1 MEFASVVVA
10 GIAMG
15 SIYALMALAINI
27 VFSARRM
34 VNFAQGDLTMMAG
47 FVGIWLIG
55 SWGFP
60 YFLCLGAAAL
70 FGAVVAVVIERV
82 AVRPLPRG
90 ESSIAWILSILA
102 VAIILSNAS
111 QLIFGTDPQK
121 LPPLLAG
128 GSIQIGGLRL
138 LSDQLVMIAAAG
150 VFMVAFHLLQD
161 YTIHGKA
168 MKATARDP
176 DMASLLGIETRR
188 YIAGAFALSGAMAA
202 LGAFLIGPVT
212 FVSAS
217 LGFALGIKGFAAAA
231 LGGLG
236 TFRGAVAGGL
246 LLGVAETLA
255 SRYIGSSSKDS
266 VALLVLSLILIFR
279 PTGLLGEAQIVKM

>member
-1 MEFASVVVA
+1 MELVSVVVA

-27 VFSARRM
+27 VFAARRI

-47 FVGIWLIG
+47 FVGIYLVA
-55 SWGFP
+55 SWKFP
-60 YFLCLGAAAL
+60 YFLGLGGAAI
-70 FGAVVAVVIERV
+70 FGAVVAMVIERV
-82 AVRPLPRG
+82 AVRPLPRS
-90 ESSIAWILSILA
+90 EASISWILSILA

-111 QLIFGTDPQK
+111 LLVFGTDPQK
-121 LPPLLAG
+121 LPPLLVG
-128 GSIQIGGLRL
+128 GSIQIGGLRV
-138 LSDQLVMIAAAG
+138 LSEQLVMIAASG
-150 VFMVAFHLLQD
+150 VVMVGFHLLQNH
-161 YTIHGKA
+161 TIHGKA

-176 DMASLLGIETRR
+176 DMAALLGIEVRR

-202 LGAFLIGPVT
+202 LGAFLIGPVI
-212 FVSAS
+212 FVSAA
-217 LGFALGIKGFAAAA
+217 LGFSLGIKGFAAAA

-246 LLGVAETLA
+246 LLGVAEALA
-255 SRYIGSSSKDS
+255 SRYVGSSSKDS

-279 PTGLLGEAQIVKM
+279 PTGILGEAQIVKL

>member
-1 MEFASVVVA
+1 VELVSVVVA

-27 VFSARRM
+27 VFAARRI

-47 FVGIWLIG
+47 FVGIYLVA
-55 SWGFP
+55 SWKFP
-60 YFLCLGAAAL
+60 YFLGLGGAAI
-70 FGAVVAVVIERV
+70 FGAVVAMVIERV
-82 AVRPLPRG
+82 AVRPLPRS
-90 ESSIAWILSILA
+90 EASISWILSILA

-111 QLIFGTDPQK
+111 LLIFGTDPQK
-121 LPPLLAG
+121 LPPLLVG
-128 GSIQIGGLRL
+128 GSIQIGGLRV
-138 LSDQLVMIAAAG
+138 LSEQLVMIAASG
-150 VFMVAFHLLQD
+150 VVMVGFHLLQNH
-161 YTIHGKA
+161 TIHGKA

-176 DMASLLGIETRR
+176 DMAALLGIEVRR

-202 LGAFLIGPVT
+202 LGAFLIGPVI
-212 FVSAS
+212 FVSAA
-217 LGFALGIKGFAAAA
+217 LGFSLGIKGFAAAA

-246 LLGVAETLA
+246 LLGVAEALA
-255 SRYIGSSSKDS
+255 SRYVGSSSKDS

-279 PTGLLGEAQIVKM
+279 PTGILGEAQIVKL